1 MSEPTVRPPGG
12 ARVAVVG
19 SVNID
24 HIVRAHDFP
33 LPGETVLGISHT
45 TAVGGKGANQA
56 AAAARFGAEVHLVAQ
71 VGADD
76 DAAAALGWLRECG
89 VDVSGVGTSQDAD
102 TGTAWIT
109 VCGGENTIVVV
120 PGANGRWPPADH
132 RLGRVADAEIVLAQL
147 EVPVEVVRRAAL
159 LSGTF
164 VLNAAPAKELPDEV
178 VSRCDVLIVNE
189 SELATLTGTR
199 GAATDHAEMIDA
211 QRSLLARGAKAVV
224 ATLGADGALLATPHR
239 VVHQPAL
246 ATRVLDTTGA
256 GDAFCGVF
264 AAELARGGTLEQAT
278 RCGVAAGSLAVQH
291 ATAQMT
297 FDRWAVDAA
306 MALLPRSIPK

>member
-1 MSEPTVRPPGG
+1 MSERAVRRPGG

-56 AAAARFGAEVHLVAQ
+56 AAAAWFGADVHLVAQ

-76 DAAAALGWLRECG
+76 EAVLALAWLRECD
-89 VDVSGVGTSQDAD
+89 VDVSGVGVSRAAP

-109 VCGGENTIVVV
+109 VCRGENSIVVV
-120 PGANGRWPPADH
+120 PGANGRWPSEKHQLD
-132 RLGRVADAEIVLAQL
+132 RIADAAIVLAQL
-147 EVPVEVVRRAAL
+147 EVPVDVVYRAARRA
-159 LSGTF
+159 GRF
-164 VLNAAPAKELPDEV
+164 VLNAAPAMDLPDEV
-178 VSRCDVLIVNE
+178 AAQCDVLIVNE

-199 GAATDHAEMIDA
+199 GAATDQAGMIDA

-224 ATLGADGALLATPHR
+224 ATLGADGALLVTPAPR
-239 VVHQPAL
+239 PSAAPPAVRRKSRREVH
-246 ATRVLDTTGA
+246 
-256 GDAFCGVF
+256 
-264 AAELARGGTLEQAT
+264 
-278 RCGVAAGSLAVQH
+278 S
-291 ATAQMT
+291 
-297 FDRWAVDAA
+297 FDRWSCSMSA
-306 MALLPRSIPK
+306 P